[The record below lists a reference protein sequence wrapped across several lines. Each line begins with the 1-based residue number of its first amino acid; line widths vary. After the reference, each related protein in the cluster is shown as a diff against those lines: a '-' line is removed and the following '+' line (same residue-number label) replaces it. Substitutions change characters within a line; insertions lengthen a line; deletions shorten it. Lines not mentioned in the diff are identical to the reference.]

1 MLIGYDSELLRD
13 VFVSERMAEIF
24 TFERTLQSWLD
35 VEAALARAEAR
46 VGVIPQE
53 AADEITRKA
62 VAANL
67 DLDELR
73 AGLRET
79 LHPVVPMVRL
89 LTEAC
94 EGDLGGSIHWGA
106 TTQDIMDTGM
116 VLQLRDASVLISAE
130 LTRIR
135 AAAASLAERYRSA
148 VMPGRTHGQ
157 HAVPITFGYK
167 AAVWVDEADRHIEAF
182 ARAAEG
188 IRVVQFGGA
197 AGTLASVGSVGI
209 SIRHELAKELDL
221 VEPRITWH
229 VSRDRLTTYAY
240 ELASAALFVQ
250 RIAREVILL
259 QGTDTSELAEPFHM
273 GKVGSS
279 TMPHKRNP
287 VMCETIWSLAALAQ
301 DALRSIMTAAPQAHE
316 RDMAAWEIE
325 WEAVPRLCVSTHQAF
340 ILAADVLEG
349 LHVDVERMRA
359 NVDALN
365 GLIMS
370 EATMMRLAPH
380 LGRQDAHDVVYD
392 AAMRAY
398 EENLSMIDLIREDPR
413 LAGLDAAQNLAEPE
427 AVIDAAERLVDDVL
441 GRKA

>member
-1 MLIGYDSELLRD
+1 
-13 VFVSERMAEIF
+13 MAAVF

-46 VGVIPQE
+46 LGVVPQE

-62 VAANL
+62 VASNL
-67 DLDELR
+67 DLDALR

-89 LTEAC
+89 LAEAC

-116 VLQLRDASVLISAE
+116 VLQLREAAVLVAAE
-130 LTRIR
+130 LQRIR
-135 AAAASLAERYRSA
+135 DAAAVLAERHRST
-148 VMPGRTHGQ
+148 VMAGRTHGQ

-167 AAVWVDEADRHIEAF
+167 AAVWVDEAERHIAAF

-188 IRVVQFGGA
+188 ARVVQFGGA
-197 AGTLASVGSVGI
+197 AGTLASVGAVGI
-209 SIRHELAKELDL
+209 RIRHELARELDL
-221 VEPRITWH
+221 AEPRITWH
-229 VSRDRLTTYAY
+229 VSRDRFTDYAY

-287 VMCETIWSLAALAQ
+287 VMCETIWSLAALSQ
-301 DALRSIMTAAPQAHE
+301 DAFRSIMTAAPQAHE
-316 RDMAAWEIE
+316 RDMAAWEVE
-325 WEAVPRLCVSTHQAF
+325 WEAVPRLCVWVHQALF
-340 ILAADVLEG
+340 LAAEVLEG
-349 LHVDVERMRA
+349 LHVDATRMRS
-359 NVDALN
+359 NVDALQ

-380 LGRQDAHDVVYD
+380 LGRQEAHDVVYD

-398 EENLSMIDLIREDPR
+398 EEGLSMIDLVREDPR
-413 LAGLDAAQNLAEPE
+413 LAGLEAAQHLAEPE
-427 AVIDAAERLVDDVL
+427 AVIDAAELLVDDVL
-441 GRKA
+441 GRNA